1 MELYFWLVHFILIFF
16 YLILFREKHR
26 QHFFSELLILLF
38 LPIIGFILLCYS
50 RWLRWTT
57 YRFGVDNDN
66 VAQLNQLLEHEQNTE
81 TVSSPIKYNNDAVA
95 LNDVLYLN
103 DVADKRKL
111 LTTAIRQAALDD
123 ISILKRAIRDT
134 DREVAHYAVSVA
146 TNNLSIMEKQNHLM
160 ESQWEEKCKDIN
172 YLKEYAKLL
181 QSYIAL
187 DVLEDYT
194 LEKLKDRYKDI
205 LLRILIVEESN
216 DYYLELLVNLLLST
230 EDFEK
235 AESMIMHFILK
246 HSEQEEGYI
255 LLLKLYVMQKRHADI
270 VKLLSQLKSS
280 KVHFSAEGMK
290 LMRFWSLGV
299 NNEQAA

>member
-1 MELYFWLVHFILIFF
+1 MIYFWLIHFILTGG
-16 YLILFREKHR
+16 YLLAFKEKHR
-26 QHFFSELLILLF
+26 QHFYSELLILLF
-38 LPIIGFILLCYS
+38 LPIAGFVLLIYS
-50 RWLRWTT
+50 RWIRRKIN
-57 YRFGVDNDN
+57 RFGQDKDKVEE
-66 VAQLNQLLEHEQNTE
+66 LNFILEEIKNTE
-81 TVSSPIKYNNDAVA
+81 TISAPVKYDNNVVS
-95 LNDVLYLN
+95 LNDVLYLD
-103 DVADKRKL
+103 DVEDKRKL

-123 ISILKRAIRDT
+123 SSILRRAIRDA
-134 DREVAHYAVSVA
+134 DRDVAHYAVSVA

-160 ESQWEEKCKDIN
+160 ESQWEEKCKDIG
-172 YLKEYAKLL
+172 YLKDYAKLL
-181 QSYIAL
+181 QSYITL
-187 DVLEDYT
+187 DVSEDYT
-194 LEKLKDRYKDI
+194 LDKLKDRYKDV
-205 LLRILIVEESN
+205 LLRILIIEENN
-216 DYYLELLVNLLLST
+216 DYYLELLVNLLLSS